1 MSDLT
6 TLWLAVSTLIWSYNL
21 VAGIWV
27 FADWLRWRKIDAWFR
42 DHPTGIA
49 ANLTPPTMAELNAAV
64 WIRDLSER
72 P

>member
-6 TLWLAVSTLIWSYNL
+6 FWLIVDAVIWGYNL
-21 VAGIWV
+21 VLGARA

-49 ANLTPPTMAELNAAV
+49 VNLTPPTVAELNAAV
-64 WIRDLSER
+64 WMRDLSER
-72 P
+72 S